1 MIEARGAACT
11 LASMLDQP
19 SGSVEKKTSRLPNN
33 CLHREDFVI
42 VGWTDPEGSR
52 PYLGALL
59 LGYYTKD
66 GRLHYAGS
74 VTAGITVRELMRLAR
89 MLGPLETPHLPID
102 GLPPR
107 DVGVGSPLDP
117 SRVHWVF
124 PLTVVEVT
132 YLTWTLNNL
141 LRKVSYQ
148 GQRDKAARHVVRS
161 IPHQQQRARGPLKSA
176 AARAIARLTSRSI
189 A

>member
-1 MIEARGAACT
+1 
-11 LASMLDQP
+11 MLDQL
-19 SGSVEKKTSRLPNN
+19 SGFVEEQTSRLPNK

-42 VGWTDPEGSR
+42 VGWTDPQGSR

-74 VTAGITVRELMRLAR
+74 VSDGIKVRELMRLAR
-89 MLGPLETPHLPID
+89 MLGPLETPHLPLD

-107 DVGVGSPLDP
+107 DTGFGSSLEL

-141 LRKVSYQ
+141 LREVSYQ

-161 IPHQQQRARGPLKSA
+161 VPHQHERTRGPLKSA
-176 AARAIARLTSRSI
+176 AARAVTRLPLGSI

>member
-1 MIEARGAACT
+1 
-11 LASMLDQP
+11 MLDQLP
-19 SGSVEKKTSRLPNN
+19 GSVEEQTSRLPNKS
-33 CLHREDFVI
+33 LHREDFVV

-74 VTAGITVRELMRLAR
+74 VSAGITVRELMRLAR
-89 MLGPLETPHLPID
+89 MLGPLETPQLPIN

-107 DVGVGSPLDP
+107 DTGFGSPLEL

-141 LRKVSYQ
+141 LRGVSYQ
-148 GQRDKAARHVVRS
+148 GQRDKPARQVVRS
-161 IPHQQQRARGPLKSA
+161 VPHQQQRAPRALKSA
-176 AARAIARLTSRSI
+176 AGRAVTKLFSKRIA
-189 A
+189 

>member
-1 MIEARGAACT
+1 
-11 LASMLDQP
+11 MLDQL
-19 SGSVEKKTSRLPNN
+19 SGSVEEQTSRLPNAR
-33 CLHREDFVI
+33 LHREDFVV

-74 VTAGITVRELMRLAR
+74 ASAGIKVRELMRLAR
-89 MLGPLETPHLPID
+89 MLGPLETPQLPID
-102 GLPPR
+102 GLLPR
-107 DVGVGSPLDP
+107 DTGFGSP
-117 SRVHWVF
+117 RVHWVF

-132 YLTWTLNNL
+132 YLTWTLNNV
-141 LRKVSYQ
+141 LREVAYQ
-148 GQRDKAARHVVRS
+148 GQRDKPARQVVRS
-161 IPHQQQRARGPLKSA
+161 VPHQRERRPRPLKSA
-176 AARAIARLTSRSI
+176 AARAVSRLTSRSI

>member
-1 MIEARGAACT
+1 
-11 LASMLDQP
+11 MLDQLP
-19 SGSVEKKTSRLPNN
+19 GSVEEQTSRLPNKS
-33 CLHREDFVI
+33 LHREDFVV

-74 VTAGITVRELMRLAR
+74 VSAGITVRELMRLAR
-89 MLGPLETPHLPID
+89 MLGPLKTPQLPIN

-107 DVGVGSPLDP
+107 DTGFGSPLEL

-132 YLTWTLNNL
+132 YLTWTLNNV
-141 LRKVSYQ
+141 LREVAYQ
-148 GQRDKAARHVVRS
+148 GQRDKPARQVVRS
-161 IPHQQQRARGPLKSA
+161 APHLRGRAPGPLKST
-176 AARAIARLTSRSI
+176 AARAVSRLTSRSI
-189 A
+189 S